1 MRSVEPAGF
10 ALAAATIF
18 ALLLASMP
26 NARAGNDGGE
36 LVAPAQSV
44 EFRQQEALRTNPGAA
59 PSAIGG
65 VALIKGRASVT
76 RGAAAST
83 LKVSDAIFR
92 GDVLQTAAD
101 GTLGVTFNDATTFSL
116 LPNSQI
122 TVDNFV
128 YQERGKHNVAAF
140 GVIKGTVSFVASAV
154 AKTGDMRIDTP
165 SAAIGIRG
173 TAGII
178 ETGAA
183 SEVRIKLYP
192 DADGHVGR
200 IEVFGRDG
208 SQLGV
213 LTGGATGFLVR
224 AGAPAVP
231 LQISQQEIERD
242 RSFLRQTFS
251 AQQTGRRIN
260 LQRQNLLRQNRQ
272 LPPSPRP
279 GSPPNRL
286 NLLPPTNRS
295 VGPTLL
301 QPGTAPRRSQPDLPE
316 PSPDNTVPP
325 VTPPVQPLQPPPGLP
340 SPAPNLPPVPAIPG
354 LPGRL

>member
-1 MRSVEPAGF
+1 MRSIEPAGF

-18 ALLLASMP
+18 ALLLASMLS
-26 NARAGNDGGE
+26 AHAGNDGGGPI
-36 LVAPAQSV
+36 APAQSV
-44 EFRQQEALRTNPGAA
+44 EPHQQEALRTNPGAA

-65 VALIKGRASVT
+65 VALIQGRASVT
-76 RGAAAST
+76 RGSTAST
-83 LKVSDAIFR
+83 LKMSDAIFR
-92 GDVLQTAAD
+92 GDMLQTAD

-122 TVDNFV
+122 TVNDFV
-128 YQERGKHNVAAF
+128 YQERGKHNLAAF

-208 SQLGV
+208 SRLGV
-213 LTGGATGFLVR
+213 LTEGATGFLVR

-231 LQISQQEIERD
+231 LQISQQEIEHD
-242 RSFLRQTFS
+242 RAFLRQTFS

-272 LPPSPRP
+272 QPPGPRP

-286 NLLPPTNRS
+286 NLLPPSNRS

-301 QPGTAPRRSQPDLPE
+301 QPGPAPRRPPPDVPE
-316 PSPDNTVPP
+316 SPQSPDNTVPP
-325 VTPPVQPLQPPPGLP
+325 VAPPVQPLPGLP